1 MAVACN
7 DEVGKCSYIVVS
19 IYICLYII
27 ERKGEALCGE
37 KNRVFLYKKEWGI
50 IGEKKFLTF
59 FSKNY

>member
-1 MAVACN
+1 M
-7 DEVGKCSYIVVS
+7 S

-50 IGEKKFLTF
+50 IGEKKIFNF